1 MSTRSGP
8 WGGVPPWPGAGDSTR
23 DHYRRVM
30 PWPGARRLPSDPRV
44 VDSLVAAALLLFMII
59 SIASKPAGS
68 GQHPNDAL
76 AYLLALGLTLPYVA
90 HRRYPVPALAVVL
103 SSLLIYAAIG
113 YAAFPGV
120 SAFVLLFAIALHS
133 GRTLAAGAFLA
144 TAAAL
149 VIATLLQPAGVVQTA
164 DALSIALATLVAW
177 LAGENLRQRRNRWAA
192 LRERNEMLEREREER
207 ARQAVIAERLRIAR
221 ELHDVVAHAMSV
233 IAVQAGVGHH
243 VAESQPRE
251 AQRSLAAIET
261 TSRQA
266 LTEMRRLL
274 GVLRQDGQARSEI
287 TPAPGLQ
294 DVPALISHV
303 ADGGL
308 TARLQ
313 IQGAPLD
320 IPPGVDLTAYR
331 IVQEALTNAIKHGG
345 PRADVMLA
353 YTADAISVEVVN
365 DASAQRPRG
374 PHAVAPGHGLIGM
387 RERVAVFGGEFTAS
401 PRPGGGFRIAARLP
415 YEGNRS

>member
-1 MSTRSGP
+1 
-8 WGGVPPWPGAGDSTR
+8 
-23 DHYRRVM
+23 M
-30 PWPGARRLPSDPRV
+30 PHKNDTHK
-44 VDSLVAAALLLFMII
+44 AAPYPIAVHVHAVITVGWLALLT
-59 SIASKPAGS
+59 S
-68 GQHPNDAL
+68 Q
-76 AYLLALGLTLPYVA
+76 T
-90 HRRYPVPALAVVL
+90 
-103 SSLLIYAAIG
+103 LLIRG
-113 YAAFPGV
+113 QDV
-120 SAFVLLFAIALHS
+120 RLHRKW
-133 GRTLAAGAFLA
+133 GAAGAFLA

-313 IQGAPLD
+313 IHGAPLD
-320 IPPGVDLTAYR
+320 IPPCW
-331 IVQEALTNAIKHGG
+331 IALVKHGG
-345 PRADVMLA
+345 PRADVTLA

>member
-1 MSTRSGP
+1 
-8 WGGVPPWPGAGDSTR
+8 
-23 DHYRRVM
+23 
-30 PWPGARRLPSDPRV
+30 V
-44 VDSLVAAALLLFMII
+44 VDGLVTAALLLFMIV
-59 SIASKPAGS
+59 SIASKPAS
-68 GQHPNDAL
+68 AGQHAANTL
-76 AYLLALGLTLPYVA
+76 AYLLAVGLTVPYVA
-90 HRRYPVPALAVVL
+90 HRSHPVPALTL
-103 SSLLIYAAIG
+103 LLGTLLIYAAIG

-120 SAFVLLFAIALHS
+120 GAFALLFAISLHS
-133 GRTLAAGAFLA
+133 GRTLAFLAFVA
-144 TAAAL
+144 TAAVL

-164 DALSIALATLVAW
+164 DAVSIALATLVAW

-192 LRERNEMLEREREER
+192 LRERNELLERDREER
-207 ARQAVIAERLRIAR
+207 ARQAVLAERLRIAR

-243 VAESQPRE
+243 VAATQPME

-274 GVLRQDGQARSEI
+274 GVLRQDGQPLSEI
-287 TPAPGLQ
+287 TPTPGLQ
-294 DVPALISHV
+294 DVTGLLNQV

-313 IQGAPLD
+313 IHGTPVD

-345 PRADVMLA
+345 PRADITLA
-353 YTADAISVEVVN
+353 YTAGAINVEVVN
-365 DASAQRPRG
+365 DAPQQARG
-374 PHAVAPGHGLIGM
+374 PHLPTPGHGLTGM
-387 RERVAVFGGEFTAS
+387 RERVAVFGGEFSAN
-401 PRPGGGFRIAARLP
+401 PRPGGGFRITARLP
-415 YEGNRS
+415 YGDSSPS